1 MIIFGGENK
10 SSIMSVEIIN
20 PDNHVYISYAW
31 RDGVE
36 QDVLD
41 VCQVMND
48 NGIQYERDKDG
59 LCPYKANLPKETL
72 REEFLL

>member
-1 MIIFGGENK
+1 
-10 SSIMSVEIIN
+10 MSVEIIN

-59 LCPYKANLPKETL
+59 LCPYKANLPKE
-72 REEFLL
+72 RHCEKSFYCSVGGCRDK